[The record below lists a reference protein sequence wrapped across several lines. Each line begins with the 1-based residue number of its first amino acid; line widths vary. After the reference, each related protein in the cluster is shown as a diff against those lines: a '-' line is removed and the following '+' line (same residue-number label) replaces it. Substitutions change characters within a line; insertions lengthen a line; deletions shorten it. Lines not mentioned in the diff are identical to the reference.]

1 MSGTKGR
8 SGGKPKLRSKKVLAG
23 TFRKDRDS
31 GALPAVYALPD
42 CPKYIDGRALEIWNH
57 LILILGPTGR
67 NVLTEGDALSLSVL
81 AQSHALY
88 EEKPTAQREA
98 SLRAMWALFG
108 LTPADRQRIAPVSA
122 PGDAANVIKPRDR
135 GNG

>member
-8 SGGKPKLRSKKVLAG
+8 SGGKPKLRSKKILAG
-23 TFRKDRDS
+23 TFRKDRDC
-31 GALPAVYALPD
+31 GAPPAVYALPA
-42 CPKYIDGRALEIWNH
+42 CPEYIAGRALEIWGH

-67 NVLTEGDALSLSVL
+67 NILTEGDSLALSVL

-108 LTPADRQRIAPVSA
+108 LTPADRQRIPSVAN
-122 PGDAANVIKPRDR
+122 PGDEAKTIKPRVR
-135 GNG
+135 